1 MALDL
6 ITLSEYKTYVGISST
21 NQDAAVKQLIP
32 QVSAL
37 VKNICRRT
45 FLDYVDDPKIE
56 TFRGGAYGNRM
67 LLKETPILQVG
78 TVEFSDDFGKTYTTL
93 EEYTDYVVVP
103 EADAVELIAAQYYNY
118 FKTNAFR
125 ITYNAGYETI
135 PPDLKL
141 AIADLIQYYIRN
153 DAAIHSQ
160 KAIGANTVQIEYITN
175 TNLPAHIRRVLDQH
189 TAYYG

>member
-6 ITLSEYKTYVGISST
+6 ITLSEYKTYIGISST
-21 NQDAAVKQLIP
+21 NQDAVVRQLIP

-67 LLKETPILQVG
+67 LLQETPLMQVG
-78 TVEFSDDFGKTYTTL
+78 TVEFSDNFGKTYTTL

-103 EADAVELIAAQYYNY
+103 EADAVELIASQYIDY

-125 ITYNAGYETI
+125 ITYNAGYEAI
-135 PPDLKL
+135 PSDLKL
-141 AIADLIQYYIRN
+141 AMADLINYYVRN
-153 DAAIHSQ
+153 DSAIHSQ
-160 KAIGANTVQIEYITN
+160 KAVGANAVQIEYITS
-175 TNLPAHIRRVLDQH
+175 TSLPAHIKRVLDQY

>member
-6 ITLSEYKTYVGISST
+6 ITLAEYKTYVGISST
-21 NQDAAVKQLIP
+21 NQDAAVKLLIP

-45 FLDYVDDPKIE
+45 FLDFVDEPKIE
-56 TFRGGAYGNRM
+56 TFRGGAHGNRM
-67 LLKETPILQVG
+67 LLTETPIMQVG

-93 EEYTDYVVVP
+93 TEYDDYVVVP
-103 EADAVELIAAQYYNY
+103 EADSVELIASQYMNY

-125 ITYNAGYETI
+125 ITYNAGYEAV
-135 PPDLKL
+135 PSDLKL
-141 AIADLIQYYIRN
+141 AMADLIQYYVRN
-153 DAAIHSQ
+153 DSAIHSQ
-160 KAIGANTVQIEYITN
+160 KAVGANTVQIEYITN
-175 TNLPAHIRRVLDQH
+175 TNLPAHIKRVLDQY

>member
-6 ITLSEYKTYVGISST
+6 ITLAEYKTYLGISST

-45 FLDYVDDPKIE
+45 FLDYVNDAKIE
-56 TFRGGAYGNRM
+56 TFRGGAHGNRM
-67 LLKETPILQVG
+67 HLAETPVMQVSA
-78 TVEFSDDFGKTYTTL
+78 VEFSEDFGKTYISLT
-93 EEYTDYVVVP
+93 EYSDYVVVP
-103 EADAVELIAAQYYNY
+103 EDDAVELIASQYIDY

-125 ITYNAGYETI
+125 ITYNAGYDAI
-135 PPDLKL
+135 PGDLKL
-141 AIADLIQYYIRN
+141 AIADLIQYYVRN
-153 DAAIHSQ
+153 DSAIHSQ
-160 KAIGANTVQIEYITN
+160 KAVGANTVQIEYITN
-175 TNLPAHIRRVLDQH
+175 TNLPAHIKRVLDQY

>member
-6 ITLSEYKTYVGISST
+6 ITLAEYKTYVGISST

-45 FLDYVDDPKIE
+45 FLDFVDDAKIE

-67 LLKETPILQVG
+67 LLSETPILQVS

-93 EEYTDYVVVP
+93 TEYTDYVVVP
-103 EADAVELIAAQYYNY
+103 EDDAVELIASQYIDY

-125 ITYNAGYETI
+125 ITYNAGYDAV
-135 PPDLKL
+135 PGDLKL
-141 AIADLIQYYIRN
+141 AVADLIQYYVRN
-153 DAAIHSQ
+153 DSAIHSQ
-160 KAIGANTVQIEYITN
+160 KAVGANTVQIEYITT
-175 TNLPAHIRRVLDQH
+175 TNLPAHIKRVLDQY
-189 TAYYG
+189 TAFYG

>member
-6 ITLSEYKTYVGISST
+6 ITLAEYKTYLGISST
-21 NQDAAVKQLIP
+21 NQDATVKQLIP

-45 FLDYVDDPKIE
+45 FLDFVDDPKTD
-56 TFRGGAYGNRM
+56 TFRGGAHGNRM
-67 LLKETPILQVG
+67 LLTETPVMQVG
-78 TVEFSDDFGKTYTTL
+78 SVEFSDDFGKTYTTL
-93 EEYTDYVVVP
+93 TEYADYVVVP
-103 EADAVELIAAQYYNY
+103 EESAIELIAAQYFNY

-125 ITYNAGYETI
+125 VTYNAGYEAI

-141 AIADLIQYYIRN
+141 AIADLIQYYVRN
-153 DAAIHSQ
+153 DAAVHSQ

-175 TNLPAHIRRVLDQH
+175 TSLPAHIRRVLDQH